1 METTKR
7 IQISV
12 KDKVACL
19 VNPNDFLVCKNSD
32 YEIEFLFDEQW
43 ADVGEKVALFV
54 FGKNSKKIGF
64 NGNVVSGIPITN
76 ASVCLVGVVS
86 GNIASTTPAQI
97 KCLPSI
103 DDEAQDTEDYKYAEP
118 LYAQLLGEV
127 SNLEDKV
134 EEIAKNF
141 LDVEYAPLVDGKV
154 PAENLPSYMDDVVE
168 GAMETSFGNFY
179 PSGEHN
185 EKVDERGNVIPRKGV
200 LYVDVNGAHIGKVFR
215 WSGTHYVQVASTN
228 LPDAGEWNK
237 GQFLMS
243 NGSYYTTEEVRQ
255 LPRISEA
262 SDSGKVLI
270 VDDATRKAAWV
281 TPPWVEKSY
290 VDGLVGDISTALDG
304 LHAYAQSLANGG
316 SAE

>member
-1 METTKR
+1 M
-7 IQISV
+7 
-12 KDKVACL
+12 
-19 VNPNDFLVCKNSD
+19 NPNDFLVCKNSD

-43 ADVGEKVALFV
+43 ADVGKKVALFV

-103 DDEAQDTEDYKYAEP
+103 DDEAQDTEDYKYSEP

-134 EEIAKNF
+134 EEIEKNF

-168 GAMETSFGNFY
+168 GSMETSFGNFY

-185 EKVDERGNVIPRKGV
+185 EKVNDNGAVIPRKGV
-200 LYVDVNGAHIGKVFR
+200 LYVDVAGAHVGKVFR
-215 WSGTHYVQVASTN
+215 WSGTSYVQVASTN
-228 LPDAGEWNK
+228 LPDANAWNK

-243 NGSYYTTEEVRQ
+243 DGEGFTFANVRQ
-255 LPRISEA
+255 LPFVEGPQYVGQFLMFTS
-262 SDSGKVLI
+262 SGEWI
-270 VDDATRKAAWV
+270 PAAIPTPDVDKA
-281 TPPWVEKSY
+281 Y

-316 SAE
+316 NA